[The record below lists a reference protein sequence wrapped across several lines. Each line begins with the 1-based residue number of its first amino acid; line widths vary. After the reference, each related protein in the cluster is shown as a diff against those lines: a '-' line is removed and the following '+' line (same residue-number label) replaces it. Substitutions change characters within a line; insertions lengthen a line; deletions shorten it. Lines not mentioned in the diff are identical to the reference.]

1 MMDAVQPL
9 EDAVYGDAVAG
20 ESGSLDSALRTAVTQ
35 LTFRHPDQ
43 MATAM
48 GDLARRQAVVGV
60 DAMQR
65 LVGRGASDPLAPGD
79 NRFADPGWQRN
90 PFLRAIAEA
99 YLSGAAWA
107 GELVDSAPISDRV
120 RQQARFSLRMVLD
133 AAAPSNVP
141 WINPAVVKEAYETA
155 GGSLFAGFSNF
166 LDDLAHNGGRPRQVD
181 ATGFEVGTN
190 MAATPGR
197 VVFRNRL
204 IELLAYEPQTELV
217 HAQPILCSPPWINRY
232 YIMDLAPGR
241 SFVEYAVQHGFTVF
255 MISYR
260 NPDDSMSGT
269 TWDDYLQL
277 GLLTAIDQ
285 VQTLTGSDVVN
296 LVGLCLG
303 GTMST
308 VGLAYLAAH
317 GQGGRVGWMTV
328 TNTLVDFSVPG
339 ELGAFTSEVD
349 IRKLEGTMRKKGFL
363 PGSALAQT
371 FDWLRG
377 NDLVWNYVVNNW
389 YMGKKPAAF
398 DLLAWNGDSTNMPA
412 AMHSQYLRACY
423 LRNALIDP
431 GAFAIEGTRID
442 LRRIR
447 QDLYILGAQAD
458 HIAPW
463 RGSYLTT
470 QHVGGSARYTLTSSG
485 HIAGIVNPPGNP
497 KAGYWT
503 APAPRGL
510 SADDWFAGAERSAG
524 SWWDDW
530 ISWASERSG
539 AMVPPP
545 RLPEGDPA
553 PGGYVRG
560 VVGSPFIAEPAQR
573 RTSAASR
580 QSPNGHTMSKENRRV
595 RREAAPAAASPR
607 PRRRGRPRVEGSP
620 TPD

>member
-1 MMDAVQPL
+1 MTDADQPL
-9 EDAVYGDAVAG
+9 EDAIYGGAVAG
-20 ESGSLDSALRTAVTQ
+20 ESGSLDSALRTAITQ
-35 LTFRHPDQ
+35 LTLRHPDHL
-43 MATAM
+43 AAAM
-48 GDLARRQAVVGV
+48 GDLARRQATVGV

-65 LVGRGASDPLAPGD
+65 LVGRGAADPLAPGD

-99 YLSGAAWA
+99 YLSGSAWA
-107 GELVDSAPISDRV
+107 GELVDAAPISDRV
-120 RQQARFSLRMVLD
+120 RQQAKFSLRMVLD

-166 LDDLAHNGGRPRQVD
+166 LDDFAHNGGRPRQVD

-217 HAQPILCSPPWINRY
+217 HTQPILCSPPWINRY

-260 NPDDSMSGT
+260 NPDESMSGT

-277 GLLTAIDQ
+277 GLLTAIEQ

-339 ELGAFTSEVD
+339 ELGALTSEAD
-349 IRKLEGTMRKKGFL
+349 ISKLEETMRKKGFL

-377 NDLVWNYVVNNW
+377 NDLVWNYVVSNW

-442 LRRIR
+442 LRRVR
-447 QDLYILGAQAD
+447 QDLYVLGAQAD

-503 APAPRGL
+503 APAPRGR
-510 SADDWFAGAERSAG
+510 SADDWFAGAQRSAG

-530 ISWASERSG
+530 IAWASERSG

-560 VVGSPFIAEPAQR
+560 VVGSPFIAEPARR

-580 QSPNGHTMSKENRRV
+580 RSPNGHTMSTENQRV
-595 RREAAPAAASPR
+595 RREVAPTTTSPR
-607 PRRRGRPRVEGSP
+607 PRRRRRPRMDGSP

>member
-1 MMDAVQPL
+1 MAADQPL
-9 EDAVYGDAVAG
+9 EDAIYGDAVAG

-35 LTFRHPDQ
+35 LTLRHPDQ
-43 MATAM
+43 LATAM
-48 GDLARRQAVVGV
+48 GDLARRQATVGV
-60 DAMQR
+60 DAIQR
-65 LVGRGASDPLAPGD
+65 LVGRGASDRLAPGD

-90 PFLRAIAEA
+90 PVLRAIAEA

-107 GELVDSAPISDRV
+107 GELVDAAPISDRV

-155 GGSLFAGFSNF
+155 GASVFAGFSNF

-217 HAQPILCSPPWINRY
+217 HTQPILCSPPWINRY

-260 NPDDSMSGT
+260 NPDESMSGT

-277 GLLTAIDQ
+277 GLLTAIEQ

-339 ELGAFTSEVD
+339 ELGAFTSEAD
-349 IRKLEGTMRKKGFL
+349 IRKLEGTMRKQGFL

-389 YMGKKPAAF
+389 YMGKKPPAF

-447 QDLYILGAQAD
+447 QDLYVLGAQAD

-510 SADDWFAGAERSAG
+510 SADDWFVGAERSAG

-560 VVGSPFIAEPAQR
+560 VVGSPFIAEPAPR

-580 QSPNGHTMSKENRRV
+580 QSQNGHTMSKENRRI
-595 RREAAPAAASPR
+595 RREASPAASPR
-607 PRRRGRPRVEGSP
+607 PRRRGRPRVDGSP
-620 TPD
+620 TLD